1 MKTTLNDIKSTDI
14 ANRIVDAVTPAVQGT
29 ANRVAETTQTLAQAA
44 ADGLEKL
51 SDRRQAAV
59 GACRDTMLAHPVSA
73 LGVAV
78 LAGLLLGALMR
89 K

>member
-1 MKTTLNDIKSTDI
+1 MKTMLNDIKNTDI
-14 ANRIVDAVTPAVQGT
+14 ANRIVDAVAPAVQGT
-29 ANRVAETTQTLAQAA
+29 ANRVVETTQTLAQAA
-44 ADGLEKL
+44 ADGLDKL
-51 SDRRQAAV
+51 SDRRQAAL
-59 GACRDTMLAHPVSA
+59 GACRDTVLAHPVGA